1 MKKFT
6 IVASVA
12 FGALVIM
19 TVVLCSLK
27 INP

>member
-6 IVASVA
+6 FVASVA

-27 INP
+27 I

>member
-1 MKKFT
+1 MKRFT
-6 IVASVA
+6 FLASVA

-27 INP
+27 I